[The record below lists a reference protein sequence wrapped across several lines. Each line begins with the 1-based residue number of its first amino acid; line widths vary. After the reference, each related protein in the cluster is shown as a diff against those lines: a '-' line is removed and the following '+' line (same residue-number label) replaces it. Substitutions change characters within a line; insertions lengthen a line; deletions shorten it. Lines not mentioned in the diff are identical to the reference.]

1 MNKLHIS
8 MDTHLF
14 EHIVFRQVMTT
25 FPLIL
30 KERDMS
36 ELIGISW
43 LERRFR
49 KVTRDKDE
57 QSYVCKQCLPDT
69 ILR

>member
-1 MNKLHIS
+1 MNKFHIP
-8 MDTHLF
+8 MDTRLF
-14 EHIVFRQVMTT
+14 EYNVFHLVVTT
-25 FPLIL
+25 FSLIL

-57 QSYVCKQCLPDT
+57 QSYVCEQCLPDT
-69 ILR
+69 IFR